1 MELLQDSVTLLFA
14 LLGIIASVS
23 MIELATTRGNVS
35 RGRSALWGLLISF
48 VGIYVISEVAGWLE
62 ALYLHVARN
71 AAYGRVFSFAAFGL
85 ILYVPIRIYQLMRQ
99 RRQAG
104 DAP

>member
-1 MELLQDSVTLLFA
+1 MELLQDGVTLLFA

-23 MIELATTRGNVS
+23 IIEAATTRGNVS

-48 VGIYVISEVAGWLE
+48 VCIYVISEVAGWLE
-62 ALYLHVARN
+62 ALYLQVARN

-85 ILYVPIRIYQLMRQ
+85 MLYVPIRIYQLMHS
-99 RRQAG
+99 RRQG
-104 DAP
+104 EGKP